1 VKGIEKLPAGHWL
14 EWSDGKISSDAY
26 WKLPF
31 TQPSHCTLETAK
43 EELDSLLQ
51 QSVREHMISDVPLGI
66 WLSGGMDST
75 TILHY
80 ASRATASQLKTF
92 SISFR
97 GRSFDESEFIDRAV
111 RQYGTD
117 HQQLDL
123 TPAQDLCGAIEEF
136 AYYSDE
142 PSADAGSLPVW
153 FLSKL
158 CKSKTTVAL
167 SGEGADELFGGYIT
181 CRADMLAK
189 WARRMPR
196 PLLQTALAGVRHW
209 PVSDEKISFEYKL
222 KRFLGGSLLEPSH
235 AHVYWNGTFSDEEKQ
250 SLLRRPLPSAF
261 HHLLDEVDELP
272 KTRDA
277 LAHFLWFDQKYYLA
291 DDILVKSDR
300 MSMAHSVEVRP
311 PFLDHRIVE
320 FAAKLP
326 AHLKI
331 RGSQQKLVLSE
342 LRKDK
347 LPASILA
354 GKKTGFDI
362 PAHEWLRGPLRP
374 MLVDSL
380 REGIAEYGQLF
391 REAAVENFLTRHL
404 ERKANV
410 GYHLWG
416 LMILF
421 QWMKRWRIQASSDAT
436 AQAFLQVKAGSY
448 T

>member
-1 VKGIEKLPAGHWL
+1 
-14 EWSDGKISSDAY
+14 
-26 WKLPF
+26 
-31 TQPSHCTLETAK
+31 
-43 EELDSLLQ
+43 
-51 QSVREHMISDVPLGI
+51 
-66 WLSGGMDST
+66 
-75 TILHY
+75 
-80 ASRATASQLKTF
+80 
-92 SISFR
+92 
-97 GRSFDESEFIDRAV
+97 
-111 RQYGTD
+111 
-117 HQQLDL
+117 
-123 TPAQDLCGAIEEF
+123 
-136 AYYSDE
+136 
-142 PSADAGSLPVW
+142 
-153 FLSKL
+153 
-158 CKSKTTVAL
+158 
-167 SGEGADELFGGYIT
+167 
-181 CRADMLAK
+181 
-189 WARRMPR
+189 
-196 PLLQTALAGVRHW
+196 
-209 PVSDEKISFEYKL
+209 
-222 KRFLGGSLLEPSH
+222 
-235 AHVYWNGTFSDEEKQ
+235 
-250 SLLRRPLPSAF
+250 
-261 HHLLDEVDELP
+261 LP

-347 LPASILA
+347 LPVSILA

-374 MLVDSL
+374 MLVESL

-391 REAAVENFLTRHL
+391 RGAAVEDFLTRHL
-404 ERKANV
+404 ERRANV

-421 QWMKRWRIQASSDAT
+421 QWMKRWRIRASSDAT